1 MEIIII
7 EKDTLLYDEFKF
19 KCSIGK
25 NGKTTKKIEG
35 DNKTPKGLYTLGPL
49 YYRKDRL
56 PKLSTKLKKIE
67 IMKNFGWCDDVKSKF
82 YNKPIKININ
92 VRHEKLYRNDKKYD
106 LLIPIEYN
114 SKRPKKNK
122 GSAIFLHLTSNYK
135 KTQGCV
141 AIKEKDMLILL
152 NLINKKTKIK
162 IFKIYHQIS

>member
-1 MEIIII
+1 MQIIIV

-25 NGKTTKKIEG
+25 NGKTSKKIEG

-82 YNKPIKININ
+82 YNKPIKTNIN

-122 GSAIFLHLTSNYK
+122 GSAIFLHLTINYK

-162 IFKIYHQIS
+162 II

>member
-1 MEIIII
+1 MQIIII

-25 NGKTTKKIEG
+25 NGKTSKKIEG
-35 DNKTPKGLYTLGPL
+35 DNKTPKGLYALGPL
-49 YYRKDRL
+49 YYRKNRL

-67 IMKNFGWCDDVKSKF
+67 IIKNFGWCDDVKSKF
-82 YNKPIKININ
+82 YNKPIKTNIN

-114 SKRPKKNK
+114 SKKPKKNK

-162 IFKIYHQIS
+162 II

>member
-1 MEIIII
+1 MQIIII

-25 NGKTTKKIEG
+25 NGKTSKKIEG
-35 DNKTPKGLYTLGPL
+35 DNKTPKGLYALGPL

-67 IMKNFGWCDDVKSKF
+67 IIKNFGWCDDVKSKF
-82 YNKPIKININ
+82 YNKPIKTNIN

-114 SKRPKKNK
+114 SKKTKKNK

-162 IFKIYHQIS
+162 II

>member
-1 MEIIII
+1 MQIIII

-25 NGKTTKKIEG
+25 NGKTSKKIEG
-35 DNKTPKGLYTLGPL
+35 DNKTPKGLYALGPL
-49 YYRKDRL
+49 YYRKDKF

-82 YNKPIKININ
+82 YNKPIKTNIN
-92 VRHEKLYRNDKKYD
+92 VRHEKLYRDDKKYD

-114 SKRPKKNK
+114 SKKPKKNK

-141 AIKEKDMLILL
+141 AIKEKDMLMLL

-162 IFKIYHQIS
+162 II

>member
-1 MEIIII
+1 MKIIII

-49 YYRKDRL
+49 YYRKDRF

-82 YNKPIKININ
+82 YNKPIKINSK

-152 NLINKKTKIK
+152 NLINKKTKIE
-162 IFKIYHQIS
+162 IV

>member
-1 MEIIII
+1 MKIIIKD
-7 EKDTLLYDEFKF
+7 KDTLLYDEFKF

-25 NGKTTKKIEG
+25 NGKTTKKKEG

-82 YNKPIKININ
+82 YNKPIKTNIN

-114 SKRPKKNK
+114 SKKPKKNK

-162 IFKIYHQIS
+162 IV

>member
-1 MEIIII
+1 MKIIII
-7 EKDTLLYDEFKF
+7 KKDTLLYDEFKF

-35 DNKTPKGLYTLGPL
+35 DNKTPKGLYALGPL

-82 YNKPIKININ
+82 YNKPIKTNIN

-114 SKRPKKNK
+114 FKKPKKNK
-122 GSAIFLHLTSNYK
+122 GSAIFLHLTSNYQN
-135 KTQGCV
+135 TQGCV

-162 IFKIYHQIS
+162 IV

>member
-1 MEIIII
+1 MKIIII

-25 NGKTTKKIEG
+25 NGKTSKKIEG
-35 DNKTPKGLYTLGPL
+35 DNKTPKGLYALGPL

-82 YNKPIKININ
+82 YNKPIKTNIN

-114 SKRPKKNK
+114 SKKPKKNK

-162 IFKIYHQIS
+162 II

>member
-1 MEIIII
+1 MKIIII
-7 EKDTLLYDEFKF
+7 KKDTLLYDEFKF

-35 DNKTPKGLYTLGPL
+35 DNKTPKGLFALGPL

-67 IMKNFGWCDDVKSKF
+67 IMKNLGWCDDVKSKL
-82 YNKPIKININ
+82 YNKSIKTNNN

-114 SKRPKKNK
+114 FKKPKKNK
-122 GSAIFLHLTSNYK
+122 GSAIFLHLTSNYR

-152 NLINKKTKIK
+152 KLINKNTKIK
-162 IFKIYHQIS
+162 II

>member
-1 MEIIII
+1 MKIIII

-35 DNKTPKGLYTLGPL
+35 DNKTPKGLYALGPL

-56 PKLSTKLKKIE
+56 PKPSTKLKKIE

-82 YNKPIKININ
+82 YNKPIKTNIN

-106 LLIPIEYN
+106 LLIPIKYN
-114 SKRPKKNK
+114 YKKPKKNK
-122 GSAIFLHLTSNYK
+122 GSAIFLHLTSNYN

-162 IFKIYHQIS
+162 II

>member
-1 MEIIII
+1 MQIIII

-25 NGKTTKKIEG
+25 NGKTSKKNEG
-35 DNKTPKGLYTLGPL
+35 DNKTPKGLYALGPL

-82 YNKPIKININ
+82 YNKPIKTNIN

-114 SKRPKKNK
+114 SKKPKKNK

-135 KTQGCV
+135 RTQGCV

-162 IFKIYHQIS
+162 II

>member
-1 MEIIII
+1 MKIIII

-19 KCSIGK
+19 KCAIGK
-25 NGKTTKKIEG
+25 NGKTTKKNEG
-35 DNKTPKGLYTLGPL
+35 DNKTPKGIYTLGPL

-56 PKLSTKLKKIE
+56 PKISTKLKKIE

-82 YNKPIKININ
+82 YNKPIKTNIN

-114 SKRPKKNK
+114 SKKPKKNK

-141 AIKEKDMLILL
+141 TIKEKDMLILL

-162 IFKIYHQIS
+162 IV

>member
-1 MEIIII
+1 MKIIII
-7 EKDTLLYDEFKF
+7 KKDTLLYDEFKF

-82 YNKPIKININ
+82 YNKPIKTNIN

-114 SKRPKKNK
+114 SKKPKKNK

-162 IFKIYHQIS
+162 II

>member
-1 MEIIII
+1 MKIINI

-35 DNKTPKGLYTLGPL
+35 DNKTPKGLYALGLL

-56 PKLSTKLKKIE
+56 PKLSTKFKKIE

-82 YNKPIKININ
+82 YNKPMKTNIN
-92 VRHEKLYRNDKKYD
+92 VKHEKLYRNDKKYD

-162 IFKIYHQIS
+162 IV

>member
-1 MEIIII
+1 MKIIII

-82 YNKPIKININ
+82 YNKPIKTNIN

-114 SKRPKKNK
+114 AKKPKKNK

-162 IFKIYHQIS
+162 IV

>member
-1 MEIIII
+1 MKIIII
-7 EKDTLLYDEFKF
+7 KKDTLLYDEFKF

-35 DNKTPKGLYTLGPL
+35 DNKTPKGLFALGPL

-56 PKLSTKLKKIE
+56 LKLSTKLKKIE
-67 IMKNFGWCDDVKSKF
+67 IMKNLGWCDDVKSKL
-82 YNKPIKININ
+82 YNKSIKTNNN

-114 SKRPKKNK
+114 FKRPKKNK

-141 AIKEKDMLILL
+141 AIKEKAMLILL
-152 NLINKKTKIK
+152 KLINKNTKIK
-162 IFKIYHQIS
+162 II

>member
-1 MEIIII
+1 MQIIVLN
-7 EKDTLLYDEFKF
+7 KDTLLYDEFKF

-82 YNKPIKININ
+82 YNKPIKTNIN

-114 SKRPKKNK
+114 SKKPKKNK
-122 GSAIFLHLTSNYK
+122 GSAIFLHLTSNLK
-135 KTQGCV
+135 KTQGCI

-162 IFKIYHQIS
+162 II

>member
-1 MEIIII
+1 MKIIII

-25 NGKTTKKIEG
+25 NGKTSKKIEG
-35 DNKTPKGLYTLGPL
+35 DNKTPKGLYALGPL

-82 YNKPIKININ
+82 YNKPIKTNIN

-162 IFKIYHQIS
+162 II

>member
-1 MEIIII
+1 MKIIII

-35 DNKTPKGLYTLGPL
+35 DNKTPKGLYALGPL

-82 YNKPIKININ
+82 YNKPIKTNIN

-114 SKRPKKNK
+114 FKKPKKNK

-162 IFKIYHQIS
+162 IV

>member
-1 MEIIII
+1 MKIIII

-35 DNKTPKGLYTLGPL
+35 DNKTPKGLFALGPL

-67 IMKNFGWCDDVKSKF
+67 IMKNLGWCDDVKSKL
-82 YNKPIKININ
+82 YNKSIKTNNN
-92 VRHEKLYRNDKKYD
+92 VRHEKLYRNDKKYN

-114 SKRPKKNK
+114 FKRPKKNK
-122 GSAIFLHLTSNYK
+122 GSAIFLHLTNNYK

-152 NLINKKTKIK
+152 KLINKNTKIK
-162 IFKIYHQIS
+162 II